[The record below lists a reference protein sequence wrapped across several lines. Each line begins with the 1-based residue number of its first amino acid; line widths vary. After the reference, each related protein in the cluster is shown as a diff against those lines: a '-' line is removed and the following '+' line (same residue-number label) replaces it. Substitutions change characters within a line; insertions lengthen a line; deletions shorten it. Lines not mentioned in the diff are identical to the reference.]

1 MLKTNTIKQNKYTA
15 AKSELQK
22 YTRKLKSDWWEA
34 KAKSLQQAADINDMK
49 SFYGG
54 LREVYGPVKR
64 GTSQLTALDGN
75 TVLQEKSE
83 ILNRFADHFAQL
95 LNVPGTLDIKAAI
108 DIETRPE
115 VHCLSEPAE
124 VWEVID
130 AIDDI
135 REGKAPGK
143 CRIPSEIW
151 KHGGA
156 EILSKL
162 HQLILSVWRKKG
174 YLKTRFGEEESR
186 DVLGKFDNFSE
197 KTSNKTIK
205 KHQLLSTKQECL
217 SIDEYVTNLHRL

>member
-1 MLKTNTIKQNKYTA
+1 
-15 AKSELQK
+15 
-22 YTRKLKSDWWEA
+22 
-34 KAKSLQQAADINDMK
+34 MK

-115 VHCLSEPAE
+115 VHCLSEPQKC
-124 VWEVID
+124 
-130 AIDDI
+130 
-135 REGKAPGK
+135 GK
-143 CRIPSEIW
+143 
-151 KHGGA
+151 
-156 EILSKL
+156 
-162 HQLILSVWRKKG
+162 
-174 YLKTRFGEEESR
+174 FGEEESR

>member
-135 REGKAPGK
+135 REG
-143 CRIPSEIW
+143 
-151 KHGGA
+151 
-156 EILSKL
+156 L
-162 HQLILSVWRKKG
+162 
-174 YLKTRFGEEESR
+174 
-186 DVLGKFDNFSE
+186 KFDNFSK
-197 KTSNKTIK
+197 KTSNKIIK
-205 KHQLLSTKQECL
+205 RHQLLSTKQECS
-217 SIDEYVTNLHRL
+217 SIDEYVTNLHCL